1 MLYVAIDSAFFNM
14 CLLFVFL
21 FHSSEKSRRE
31 CAMWFMTTVPSCS
44 RQCQPSF
51 GSKKE
56 GCKFQ
61 KKVRVYMKDSPLLCI
76 YVFWPVVWQVKT
88 ILPKCVYVYTWHTF
102 FSLFETEP
110 CHTPCSFSLS
120 LLCARTWKFT
130 VVVTC
135 LLERVLCFMGQ
146 VSWPDHP
153 DAFS

>member
-1 MLYVAIDSAFFNM
+1 MLVLILHFSTCVCCSFSSFTAVKRAGESVPCDLWPPCPHVADNVSHPSA
-14 CLLFVFL
+14 V
-21 FHSSEKSRRE
+21 
-31 CAMWFMTTVPSCS
+31 
-44 RQCQPSF
+44 
-51 GSKKE
+51 KKE

-76 YVFWPVVWQVKT
+76 YVSRPVVWQVKT